1 MATLSLV
8 KTLTNF
14 DLFQDFT
21 PGEVWQILAASQV
34 RQIKPGETL
43 IARDISNDTLFLLIK
58 GELRVILEKD
68 GTEISIPVHAGE
80 CLGEM
85 SIVMERPTSA
95 LAVAHKVSLV
105 LCIPADTF
113 WDQIMM
119 TRKGVRNLM
128 SMMASRQLKTNHA
141 LIREVEEQLKYQLLE
156 KELET
161 AGKIQTNIIPNGE
174 DLFPNRPEIDAYGLM
189 KQAREVGGDFYD
201 ALVLDEDHIY
211 IAIGD
216 VSGKG
221 MPAALFMVRTF
232 TSLRL
237 LINNNP
243 GFENVVPSVNNWLAK
258 NNKDM
263 MFASIFAGVLNTRTG
278 LFRYVNGG
286 HNPPFVSLNGG
297 NYKLLPLPKGTLVGI
312 RDQSPF
318 PISKLKLKP
327 GDSILLYT
335 DGITEAMRA
344 DRTMFE
350 VGRMRKVLNQGNR
363 GSMKDLVRSLDARV
377 EAFVDRAPQFDDFTI
392 FAIRYLGH

>member
-1 MATLSLV
+1 
-8 KTLTNF
+8 
-14 DLFQDFT
+14 
-21 PGEVWQILAASQV
+21 
-34 RQIKPGETL
+34 
-43 IARDISNDTLFLLIK
+43 
-58 GELRVILEKD
+58 
-68 GTEISIPVHAGE
+68 
-80 CLGEM
+80 
-85 SIVMERPTSA
+85 
-95 LAVAHKVSLV
+95 
-105 LCIPADTF
+105 
-113 WDQIMM
+113 
-119 TRKGVRNLM
+119 
-128 SMMASRQLKTNHA
+128 MMASRQLKTNHA